1 MKKKGGI
8 TLLIIALL
16 VASAG
21 IIGFVFLRSIES
33 NFKEF
38 SNMTFGQISLD
49 EIPDGN
55 YFGSFS
61 TFPVVAEVEVV
72 VRNHE
77 IVEIII
83 LKHTHGRGSDAEVVP
98 DRVVSS
104 QSLKV
109 DAVSG
114 ATFSS
119 LVILKAIEDALAE
132 YLL

>member
-1 MKKKGGI
+1 VKKKRKI
-8 TLLIIALL
+8 TLLIIALI
-16 VASAG
+16 VVSTA
-21 IIGFVFLRSIES
+21 IVGFVVVRSIES
-33 NFKEF
+33 NLEELT
-38 SNMTFGQISLD
+38 NIAFGDIDLD
-49 EIPDGN
+49 EIADGS

-119 LVILKAIEDALAE
+119 LVILKAIEDALAD
-132 YLL
+132 YL

>member
-1 MKKKGGI
+1 MGKKGS
-8 TLLIIALL
+8 TALVIIALL
-16 VASAG
+16 AVSVG
-21 IIGFVFLRSIES
+21 IVGFVVLRSIES
-33 NFKEF
+33 NFEGLV
-38 SNMTFGQISLD
+38 NMTFSDIELD

-61 TFPVVAEVEVV
+61 SFPVAAEVEVV
-72 VRNHE
+72 VRDHE
-77 IVEIII
+77 IVEVII

-119 LVILKAIEDALAE
+119 LVILKAIEDALAD
-132 YLL
+132 YL